1 MHDLQQLAL
10 IWASV
15 FIASWLAAKTK
26 LTPVLYFLAAG
37 CVMVNLGWLPTH
49 STPFIAG
56 ISEVGIILIMFALG
70 FEANPGYFVRSM
82 KRSWGIALFGALAP
96 FIAAYSCAQ
105 YFWGDGKIAL
115 LCGLTMTATAVS
127 LTMVSLRSE
136 GLQLSAAAN
145 GIMTSAIIDD
155 IASLALV
162 AILIPIA
169 TGSGELSIAGIGIIL
184 SKAVLFFI
192 LIIIIAVWVMP
203 HSADRGLLKR
213 YPVLGRF
220 GMINLL
226 AMDNG
231 SKATLGILL
240 VAIAISL
247 LAHQLGLHPAIGA
260 YMAGLIIRE
269 EYFHFGST
277 ENRAALYRD
286 TRRIIDDVAFS
297 WIGPIFFVNL
307 GTELVFDP
315 VIISS
320 ILDETLVLLC
330 SVFFAQVIS
339 ASAAARYT
347 GNFNWQDSMM
357 IGFGMLGR
365 AELAFV
371 VMNIAYT
378 QHGIF
383 TEEVFYTLMFTI
395 FWLNIAVPVTIRFWR
410 PYYSG
415 EKPLPAFLAIRDQGP
430 GTGP

>member
-10 IWASV
+10 IWACV
-15 FIASWLAAKTK
+15 FIASWLASRTK

-37 CVMVNLGWLPTH
+37 CLMVNLGWLPSN
-49 STPFIAG
+49 STPFITG

-70 FEANPGYFVRSM
+70 FEANPGHFVRSI
-82 KRSWGIALFGALAP
+82 KRSWGIALFGAIAP

-105 YFWGDGKIAL
+105 YFWGDDHVAM

-136 GLQLSAAAN
+136 GLHLSGAAG
-145 GIMTSAIIDD
+145 GIMTSAVIDD

-162 AILIPIA
+162 AVLIPVA
-169 TGSGELSIAGIGIIL
+169 TGSGDLSVIGIAMIL
-184 SKAVLFFI
+184 FKALIFFI
-192 LIIIIAVWVMP
+192 LIVIIAVWIMP
-203 HSADRGLLKR
+203 HSADRGLLSR
-213 YPVLGRF
+213 YPVLRSF

-226 AMDNG
+226 AIDDG

-240 VAIAISL
+240 VAISISL

-260 YMAGLIIRE
+260 YMAGLIIKE
-269 EYFHFGST
+269 EYFHFGKR
-277 ENRAALYRD
+277 ENMRTLYQD
-286 TRRIIDDVAFS
+286 TRKIIDDVAFS

-307 GTELVFDP
+307 GTEIVFEAD
-315 VIISS
+315 IIASV
-320 ILDETLVLLC
+320 LDETLILLV

-339 ASAAARYT
+339 AAAAARYT
-347 GNFNWQDSMM
+347 GSFNWQDSIM

-371 VMNIAYT
+371 VMNIAYI

-383 TEEVFYTLMFTI
+383 TEEVFYTLMITI
-395 FWLNIAVPVTIRFWR
+395 FWLNVSVPLTIRFWR
-410 PYYSG
+410 PYFSG
-415 EKPLPAFLAIRDQGP
+415 EKPLPAYFR
-430 GTGP
+430 

>member
-37 CVMVNLGWLPTH
+37 CVMVNLGWLPEH

-70 FEANPGYFVRSM
+70 FEANPRYFIRSI
-82 KRSWGIALFGALAP
+82 KRSWGIALFGALGP
-96 FIAAYSCAQ
+96 FIAAWSCAQ
-105 YFWGDGKIAL
+105 YFWGDDRIAM

-127 LTMVSLRSE
+127 LTMVSLKSE
-136 GLQLSAAAN
+136 GLHLSGAAS

-162 AILIPIA
+162 AILIPVATGAGDLSVTGIA
-169 TGSGELSIAGIGIIL
+169 TIVLRAL
-184 SKAVLFFI
+184 LFFV
-192 LIIIIAVWVMP
+192 LIVAIAIWIMP
-203 HSADRGLLKR
+203 HSAEHGLLKR
-213 YPVLGRF
+213 YPFLQRF
-220 GMINLL
+220 GMSNMLSI
-226 AMDNG
+226 DDG

-240 VAIAISL
+240 VAISISL
-247 LAHQLGLHPAIGA
+247 LAHYLGLHPAIGA
-260 YMAGLIIRE
+260 YMAGLIIKE
-269 EYFHFGST
+269 EYFHFGKR
-277 ENRAALYRD
+277 ENSRALYRD
-286 TRRIIDDVAFS
+286 TRRIIDDAAFS

-307 GTELVFDP
+307 GTHIVFDS
-315 VIISS
+315 VIFAS
-320 ILDETLVLLC
+320 ILDETLLLLAG
-330 SVFFAQVIS
+330 VFFAQVIS
-339 ASAAARYT
+339 ATAAARYT
-347 GNFNWQDSMM
+347 GSFNWQDSVM

-383 TEEVFYTLMFTI
+383 TEEVFYTLMITI
-395 FWLNIAVPVTIRFWR
+395 FWLNVSVPVTIRFWR

-415 EKPLPAFLAIRDQGP
+415 EKPLPAILRNKN
-430 GTGP
+430 

>member
-37 CVMVNLGWLPTH
+37 CVMVNLGWLPEH
-49 STPFIAG
+49 STPFITG

-70 FEANPGYFVRSM
+70 FEANPRSFIRSI

-96 FIAAYSCAQ
+96 FIAAWSCAQ
-105 YFWGDGKIAL
+105 YFWGDDRIAL

-127 LTMVSLRSE
+127 LTMVSLKSE
-136 GLQLSAAAN
+136 GLHLSGAAS

-162 AILIPIA
+162 AILIPVA
-169 TGSGELSIAGIGIIL
+169 TGAGDLSVTGIAAIVVRAL
-184 SKAVLFFI
+184 LFFV
-192 LIIIIAVWVMP
+192 LIVAIAIWIMP
-203 HSADRGLLKR
+203 HSAEQGLLKR
-213 YPVLGRF
+213 YPFLQRF
-220 GMINLL
+220 GMSNMLSI
-226 AMDNG
+226 DDG

-240 VAIAISL
+240 VAISISL
-247 LAHQLGLHPAIGA
+247 LAHYLGLHPAIGA
-260 YMAGLIIRE
+260 YMAGLIIKE
-269 EYFHFGST
+269 EYFHFGKR
-277 ENRAALYRD
+277 ENSRALYRD
-286 TRRIIDDVAFS
+286 TRRIIDDAAFS

-307 GTELVFDP
+307 GTHIVFDP
-315 VIISS
+315 VIFAS
-320 ILDETLVLLC
+320 ILDETLFLLVG
-330 SVFFAQVIS
+330 VFFAQVIS
-339 ASAAARYT
+339 AAAAARYT
-347 GNFNWQDSMM
+347 GRFSWQDSVM

-383 TEEVFYTLMFTI
+383 TEEVFYTLMVTI
-395 FWLNIAVPVTIRFWR
+395 FWLNVAVPVTIRFWR
-410 PYYSG
+410 PYYAG
-415 EKPLPAFLAIRDQGP
+415 EKPLPGFLES
-430 GTGP
+430 TN

>member
-26 LTPVLYFLAAG
+26 LTAVLYFLAAG
-37 CVMVNLGWLPTH
+37 CIMVNLGWLPAQ
-49 STPFIAG
+49 STPFITG

-70 FEANPGYFVRSM
+70 FEANPGHFVQSI
-82 KRSWGIALFGALAP
+82 KRSWGIALFGAIAP

-105 YFWGDGKIAL
+105 FFWGDNKIAM

-127 LTMVSLRSE
+127 LTMVSLKSE
-136 GLQLSAAAN
+136 GLHLSGAAN

-169 TGSGELSIAGIGIIL
+169 TGAGDLSVTGIGIIL
-184 SKAVLFFI
+184 LRALLFFV
-192 LIIIIAVWVMP
+192 LIVIIAVWIMP
-203 HSADRGLLKR
+203 HNAERGMLAR
-213 YPVLGRF
+213 YPVLRRF

-226 AMDNG
+226 AIDNG

-240 VAIAISL
+240 VAISISL
-247 LAHQLGLHPAIGA
+247 LANYLGLHPAIGA
-260 YMAGLIIRE
+260 YMAGLIIKE
-269 EYFHFGST
+269 EYFHFGKR
-277 ENRAALYRD
+277 ENKDALYQD
-286 TRRIIDDVAFS
+286 TRKIIDDVAFS

-307 GTELVFDP
+307 GTELVFDSG
-315 VIISS
+315 VFTSV
-320 ILDETLVLLC
+320 LDETLILLG
-330 SVFFAQVIS
+330 SVFFAQVLS
-339 ASAAARYT
+339 AAVAARYT
-347 GNFNWQDSMM
+347 GSFNWQDSIM

-371 VMNIAYT
+371 VMNIAYI

-383 TEEVFYTLMFTI
+383 TEEVFYTLMIAI
-395 FWLNIAVPVTIRFWR
+395 FWLNVAVPVTIRFWH

-415 EKPLPAFLAIRDQGP
+415 EKPLPAFLKMRE
-430 GTGP
+430 

>member
-37 CVMVNLGWLPTH
+37 CVMVNLGWLPEH

-70 FEANPGYFVRSM
+70 FEANPGYFVRSI

-96 FIAAYSCAQ
+96 FLAAYSCAQ
-105 YFWGDGKIAL
+105 YFWGEDNIAL

-127 LTMVSLRSE
+127 LTMVSLKSE
-136 GLQLSAAAN
+136 GLHLSGAAN

-162 AILIPIA
+162 AVMIPVA
-169 TGSGELSIAGIGIIL
+169 TGTGDLSVTGITAIVL
-184 SKAVLFFI
+184 RALLFFV
-192 LIIIIAVWVMP
+192 LIVAIAIWIMP
-203 HSADRGLLKR
+203 HRAEQGLLHR
-213 YPVLGRF
+213 YPVLQRF

-226 AMDNG
+226 AIDNG

-240 VAIAISL
+240 VAICISL
-247 LAHQLGLHPAIGA
+247 LAHYLGLHPAIGA
-260 YMAGLIIRE
+260 YMAGLIIKE
-269 EYFHFGST
+269 EYFHFGDE
-277 ENRAALYRD
+277 ENRRALYRD

-307 GTELVFDP
+307 GTEIVFDP
-315 VIISS
+315 VIFTA
-320 ILDETLVLLC
+320 ILDETLILLGC
-330 SVFFAQVIS
+330 VFFAQVIS
-339 ASAAARYT
+339 AAAAARYT
-347 GNFNWQDSMM
+347 GSFNWEDSVM

-378 QHGIF
+378 QYAIF
-383 TEEVFYTLMFTI
+383 TEQVFYTLMVTI
-395 FWLNIAVPVTIRFWR
+395 FWLNVAVPITIRFWR

-415 EKPLPAFLAIRDQGP
+415 EKPLPGFFEN
-430 GTGP
+430 

>member
-10 IWASV
+10 IWACV
-15 FIASWLAAKTK
+15 FIASWLASRTK

-37 CVMVNLGWLPTH
+37 CLMVNLGWLPSN
-49 STPFIAG
+49 STPFITG

-70 FEANPGYFVRSM
+70 FEANPGHFVRSI
-82 KRSWGIALFGALAP
+82 KRSWGIALFGAIAP

-105 YFWGDGKIAL
+105 YFWGDDHVAM

-136 GLQLSAAAN
+136 GLHLSGAAG
-145 GIMTSAIIDD
+145 GIMTSAVIDD

-162 AILIPIA
+162 AVLIPVA
-169 TGSGELSIAGIGIIL
+169 TGSGDLSVIGIAVIL
-184 SKAVLFFI
+184 FKALFFFI
-192 LIIIIAVWVMP
+192 LIVIIAVWIMP
-203 HSADRGLLKR
+203 HSADRGLLSR
-213 YPVLGRF
+213 YPVLRSF

-226 AMDNG
+226 AIDDG

-240 VAIAISL
+240 VAISISL

-260 YMAGLIIRE
+260 YMAGLIIKE
-269 EYFHFGST
+269 EYFHFGKR
-277 ENRAALYRD
+277 ENMRTLYQD
-286 TRRIIDDVAFS
+286 TRKIIDDVAFS

-307 GTELVFDP
+307 GTEIVFEAD
-315 VIISS
+315 IIASV
-320 ILDETLVLLC
+320 LDETLILLV

-339 ASAAARYT
+339 AAAAARYT
-347 GNFNWQDSMM
+347 GSFNWQDSIM

-371 VMNIAYT
+371 VMNIAYI

-383 TEEVFYTLMFTI
+383 TEEVFYTLMITI
-395 FWLNIAVPVTIRFWR
+395 FWLNVSVPLTIRFWR
-410 PYYSG
+410 PYFSG
-415 EKPLPAFLAIRDQGP
+415 EKPLPAYFR
-430 GTGP
+430 

>member
-37 CVMVNLGWLPTH
+37 CVMVNLGWLPEH

-70 FEANPGYFVRSM
+70 FEANPRHFIRSI
-82 KRSWGIALFGALAP
+82 KRSWGIALFGALGP
-96 FIAAYSCAQ
+96 FIAAWSCAQ
-105 YFWGDGKIAL
+105 YFWGDDRIAM

-127 LTMVSLRSE
+127 LTMVSLKSE
-136 GLQLSAAAN
+136 GLHLSGAAS

-162 AILIPIA
+162 AILIPVATGAGDLSVTGIA
-169 TGSGELSIAGIGIIL
+169 TIVLRAL
-184 SKAVLFFI
+184 LFFV
-192 LIIIIAVWVMP
+192 LIVAIAIWIMP
-203 HSADRGLLKR
+203 HSAEQGLLKR
-213 YPVLGRF
+213 YPFLQRF
-220 GMINLL
+220 GMSNMLSI
-226 AMDNG
+226 DDG

-240 VAIAISL
+240 VAISISL
-247 LAHQLGLHPAIGA
+247 LAHYLGLHPAIGA
-260 YMAGLIIRE
+260 YMAGLIIKE
-269 EYFHFGST
+269 EYFHFGKR
-277 ENRAALYRD
+277 ENSRALYRD
-286 TRRIIDDVAFS
+286 TRRIIDDAAFS

-307 GTELVFDP
+307 GTHIVFDP
-315 VIISS
+315 VIFAS
-320 ILDETLVLLC
+320 ILDETLLLLAG
-330 SVFFAQVIS
+330 VFFAQVIS
-339 ASAAARYT
+339 ATAAARYT
-347 GNFNWQDSMM
+347 GSFNWQDSVM

-383 TEEVFYTLMFTI
+383 TEEVFYTLMITI
-395 FWLNIAVPVTIRFWR
+395 FWLNVSVPVTIRFWR

-415 EKPLPAFLAIRDQGP
+415 EKPLPAIFKI
-430 GTGP
+430 TN

>member
-15 FIASWLAAKTK
+15 FLASWLAAKTK

-37 CVMVNLGWLPTH
+37 CVMVNLGWLPEH

-70 FEANPGYFVRSM
+70 FEANPGYFVRSI

-105 YFWGDGKIAL
+105 YFWGDDKIAM

-127 LTMVSLRSE
+127 LTMVSLKSE
-136 GLQLSAAAN
+136 GLHLSGAAN

-162 AILIPIA
+162 AVMIPVA
-169 TGSGELSIAGIGIIL
+169 TGAGDLSVSGIAAIVCRAL
-184 SKAVLFFI
+184 LFFV
-192 LIIIIAVWVMP
+192 LIVVIAIWIMP
-203 HSADRGLLKR
+203 HRAEKGLLNR
-213 YPVLGRF
+213 YPVLQRF

-226 AMDNG
+226 AMDSG

-240 VAIAISL
+240 VAITISL
-247 LAHQLGLHPAIGA
+247 LAHYLGLHPAIGA
-260 YMAGLIIRE
+260 YMAGLIIKE
-269 EYFHFGST
+269 EYFHFGDR
-277 ENRAALYRD
+277 ENRDALYRD

-307 GTELVFDP
+307 GTKIVFDP
-315 VIISS
+315 VIFSS
-320 ILDETLVLLC
+320 VLDETLILLGC
-330 SVFFAQVIS
+330 VFFAQVIS
-339 ASAAARYT
+339 AAAAARYT
-347 GNFNWQDSMM
+347 GRFNWEDSVM

-395 FWLNIAVPVTIRFWR
+395 FWLNVAVPITIKFWR

-415 EKPLPAFLAIRDQGP
+415 EKPLPGFLGSRN
-430 GTGP
+430 

>member
-26 LTPVLYFLAAG
+26 LTAVLYFLAAG
-37 CVMVNLGWLPTH
+37 CIMVNLGWLPTQ
-49 STPFIAG
+49 STPFITG

-70 FEANPGYFVRSM
+70 FEANSGHFVQSI
-82 KRSWGIALFGALAP
+82 KRSWGIALFGAIAP
-96 FIAAYSCAQ
+96 FIAAWSCAQ
-105 YFWGDGKIAL
+105 YFWGDDKIAM

-127 LTMVSLRSE
+127 LTMVSLKSE
-136 GLQLSAAAN
+136 GLHLSGAAN

-162 AILIPIA
+162 AVLIPIA
-169 TGSGELSIAGIGIIL
+169 TGTGDLSVTGIGTIL
-184 SKAVLFFI
+184 LRALFFFV
-192 LIIIIAVWVMP
+192 LIVIIAVWIMP
-203 HSADRGLLKR
+203 HNAERGMLAR
-213 YPVLGRF
+213 YPVLRRF

-226 AMDNG
+226 AIDNG

-240 VAIAISL
+240 VAISISL
-247 LAHQLGLHPAIGA
+247 LANYLGLHPAIGA
-260 YMAGLIIRE
+260 YMAGLIIKE
-269 EYFHFGST
+269 EYFHFGNK
-277 ENRAALYRD
+277 ENKDALYQD
-286 TRRIIDDVAFS
+286 TRKIIDDVAFS

-307 GTELVFDP
+307 GTELVFDSG
-315 VIISS
+315 IFTS
-320 ILDETLVLLC
+320 ILGDSLILLG

-339 ASAAARYT
+339 AAVAARYT
-347 GNFNWQDSMM
+347 GSFNWQDSVM

-371 VMNIAYT
+371 VMNIAYI

-383 TEEVFYTLMFTI
+383 TEEVFYTLMITI
-395 FWLNIAVPVTIRFWR
+395 FWLNVAVPVTIRFWR

-415 EKPLPAFLAIRDQGP
+415 GKPLPAFFR
-430 GTGP
+430 

>member
-37 CVMVNLGWLPTH
+37 CLMVNLGWLPSH

-70 FEANPGYFVRSM
+70 FEAHPGSFIRSI

-105 YFWGDGKIAL
+105 YFWGDDKIAM

-127 LTMVSLRSE
+127 LTMVSLKSE
-136 GLQLSAAAN
+136 GLHLSRAAS

-155 IASLALV
+155 IGSLALV
-162 AILIPIA
+162 AVMIPIA
-169 TGSGELSIAGIGIIL
+169 TGSGDLSISGIGMIL
-184 SKAVLFFI
+184 LRALIFFF
-192 LIIIIAVWVMP
+192 LVIIIAVWIMP
-203 HSADRGLLKR
+203 HSAEKGLLTR
-213 YPVLGRF
+213 YPVLQRF

-226 AMDNG
+226 AIDNG

-240 VAIAISL
+240 VAISISL
-247 LAHQLGLHPAIGA
+247 LAHHLGLHPAIGA
-260 YMAGLIIRE
+260 YMAGLIIKE
-269 EYFHFGST
+269 EYFHVGKT
-277 ENRAALYRD
+277 EDKRALYQD
-286 TRRIIDDVAFS
+286 TRKIIDDVAFS

-307 GTELVFDP
+307 GTEIVFHAD
-315 VIISS
+315 VFTAV
-320 ILDETLVLLC
+320 LDETLILLGC
-330 SVFFAQVIS
+330 VFFAQVIS
-339 ASAAARYT
+339 AAAAARYT
-347 GNFNWQDSMM
+347 GSFNWEDSVM

-371 VMNIAYT
+371 VMNIAYI

-383 TEEVFYTLMFTI
+383 TEEVFYTLMITI
-395 FWLNIAVPVTIRFWR
+395 FWLNVAVPVTIRFWR

-415 EKPLPAFLAIRDQGP
+415 EKPLPAFFR
-430 GTGP
+430 

>member
-10 IWASV
+10 IWACV
-15 FIASWLAAKTK
+15 FFASWLASRTK

-37 CVMVNLGWLPTH
+37 CLMVNLGWLPSH
-49 STPFIAG
+49 STPFITG

-70 FEANPGYFVRSM
+70 FEANPGHFVRTI
-82 KRSWGIALFGALAP
+82 KRSWGIALFGAIAP

-105 YFWGDGKIAL
+105 YFWGDDHVAM

-136 GLQLSAAAN
+136 GLHLSGAAG
-145 GIMTSAIIDD
+145 GIMTSAVIDD

-162 AILIPIA
+162 AVLIPIA
-169 TGSGELSIAGIGIIL
+169 TGSGDLSVIGIAMIL
-184 SKAVLFFI
+184 FKALFFFI
-192 LIIIIAVWVMP
+192 LIVIIAVWIMP
-203 HSADRGLLKR
+203 HSADRGLLAR
-213 YPVLGRF
+213 YPVLRRF

-226 AMDNG
+226 AIDDG

-240 VAIAISL
+240 VAISISL

-260 YMAGLIIRE
+260 YMAGLIIKE
-269 EYFHFGST
+269 EYFHFGKR
-277 ENRAALYRD
+277 ENMRSLYQD
-286 TRRIIDDVAFS
+286 TRKVIDDVAFS

-307 GTELVFDP
+307 GTEIVFNAD
-315 VIISS
+315 IIASV
-320 ILDETLVLLC
+320 LDETLILLV

-339 ASAAARYT
+339 AAAAARYT
-347 GNFNWQDSMM
+347 GSFNWQDSIM

-383 TEEVFYTLMFTI
+383 TEEVFYVLMFTI
-395 FWLNIAVPVTIRFWR
+395 FWLNVSVPITIRFWH
-410 PYYSG
+410 PYFSG
-415 EKPLPAFLAIRDQGP
+415 EKPLPAFFR
-430 GTGP
+430 

>member
-37 CVMVNLGWLPTH
+37 CVMVNLGWLPEH

-70 FEANPGYFVRSM
+70 FEANPRYFIRSM

-96 FIAAYSCAQ
+96 FIAAWSCAQ
-105 YFWGDGKIAL
+105 YFWGDDRIAM

-127 LTMVSLRSE
+127 LTMVSLKSE
-136 GLQLSAAAN
+136 GLHLSGAAS

-162 AILIPIA
+162 AILIPVATGAGDLSVTGIA
-169 TGSGELSIAGIGIIL
+169 TIVLRAL
-184 SKAVLFFI
+184 LFFV
-192 LIIIIAVWVMP
+192 LIVAIAIWIMP
-203 HSADRGLLKR
+203 HSAEQGLLKR
-213 YPVLGRF
+213 YPFLQRF
-220 GMINLL
+220 GMSNMLSI
-226 AMDNG
+226 DDG

-240 VAIAISL
+240 VAISISL
-247 LAHQLGLHPAIGA
+247 LAHYLGLHPAIGA
-260 YMAGLIIRE
+260 YMAGLIIKE
-269 EYFHFGST
+269 EYFHFGKR
-277 ENRAALYRD
+277 ENSRALYRD
-286 TRRIIDDVAFS
+286 TRRIIDDAAFS

-307 GTELVFDP
+307 GTHIVFDP
-315 VIISS
+315 VIFAS
-320 ILDETLVLLC
+320 ILDETLLLLVG
-330 SVFFAQVIS
+330 VFFAQVIS
-339 ASAAARYT
+339 ATAAARYT
-347 GNFNWQDSMM
+347 GSFNWQDSVM

-371 VMNIAYT
+371 VMNIAYM

-383 TEEVFYTLMFTI
+383 TEEVFYTLMITI
-395 FWLNIAVPVTIRFWR
+395 FWLNVSVPVTIRFWR

-415 EKPLPAFLAIRDQGP
+415 EKPLPAIFKI
-430 GTGP
+430 TN

>member
-10 IWASV
+10 IWACV
-15 FIASWLAAKTK
+15 FIASWLASRTK

-37 CVMVNLGWLPTH
+37 CLMVNLGWLPSN
-49 STPFIAG
+49 STPFITG

-70 FEANPGYFVRSM
+70 FEANPGHFVRSI
-82 KRSWGIALFGALAP
+82 KRSWGIALFGAIAP

-105 YFWGDGKIAL
+105 YFWGDDHVAM

-136 GLQLSAAAN
+136 GLHLSGAAG
-145 GIMTSAIIDD
+145 GIMTSAVIDD

-162 AILIPIA
+162 AVLIPVA
-169 TGSGELSIAGIGIIL
+169 TGSGDLSVIGIAVIL
-184 SKAVLFFI
+184 FKALFFFI
-192 LIIIIAVWVMP
+192 LIVIIAVWIMP
-203 HSADRGLLKR
+203 HSADRGLLAR
-213 YPVLGRF
+213 YPVLRRF

-226 AMDNG
+226 AIDDG

-240 VAIAISL
+240 VAISISL

-260 YMAGLIIRE
+260 YMAGLIIKE
-269 EYFHFGST
+269 EYFHFGKR
-277 ENRAALYRD
+277 ENMRTLYQD
-286 TRRIIDDVAFS
+286 TRKIIDDVAFS

-307 GTELVFDP
+307 GTEIVFEAD
-315 VIISS
+315 IIASV
-320 ILDETLVLLC
+320 LDETLILLV

-339 ASAAARYT
+339 AAAAARYT
-347 GNFNWQDSMM
+347 GSFNWQDSIM

-371 VMNIAYT
+371 VMNIAYI

-383 TEEVFYTLMFTI
+383 TEEVFYTLMITI
-395 FWLNIAVPVTIRFWR
+395 FWLNVSVPLTIRFWR
-410 PYYSG
+410 PYFSG
-415 EKPLPAFLAIRDQGP
+415 EKPLPAYFR
-430 GTGP
+430 

>member
-37 CVMVNLGWLPTH
+37 CVMVNLGWLPEH

-70 FEANPGYFVRSM
+70 FEANPRHFIRSI
-82 KRSWGIALFGALAP
+82 KRSWGIALFGALGP
-96 FIAAYSCAQ
+96 FIAAWSCAQ
-105 YFWGDGKIAL
+105 YFWGDDRIAM

-127 LTMVSLRSE
+127 LTMVSLKSE
-136 GLQLSAAAN
+136 GLHLSGAAS

-162 AILIPIA
+162 AILIPVATGAGDLSVTGIA
-169 TGSGELSIAGIGIIL
+169 TIVLRAL
-184 SKAVLFFI
+184 LFFV
-192 LIIIIAVWVMP
+192 LIVAIAIWIMP
-203 HSADRGLLKR
+203 HSAEQGLLKR
-213 YPVLGRF
+213 YPFLQRF
-220 GMINLL
+220 GMSNMLSI
-226 AMDNG
+226 DDG

-240 VAIAISL
+240 VAISISL
-247 LAHQLGLHPAIGA
+247 LAHYLGLHPAIGA
-260 YMAGLIIRE
+260 YMAGLIIKE
-269 EYFHFGST
+269 EYFHFGKR
-277 ENRAALYRD
+277 ENSRALYRD
-286 TRRIIDDVAFS
+286 TRRIIDDAAFS

-307 GTELVFDP
+307 GTHIVFDP
-315 VIISS
+315 VIFAS
-320 ILDETLVLLC
+320 ILDETLLLLAG
-330 SVFFAQVIS
+330 VFFAQVIS
-339 ASAAARYT
+339 ATAAARYT
-347 GNFNWQDSMM
+347 GSFNWQDSVM

-383 TEEVFYTLMFTI
+383 TEEVFYTLMITI
-395 FWLNIAVPVTIRFWR
+395 FWLNVSVPVTIRFWR

-415 EKPLPAFLAIRDQGP
+415 AKPLPAFLGARD
-430 GTGP
+430 

>member
-37 CVMVNLGWLPTH
+37 CVMVNLGWLPEH

-70 FEANPGYFVRSM
+70 FEANPGYFIRSI

-105 YFWGDGKIAL
+105 YFWGDDKIAM

-127 LTMVSLRSE
+127 LTMVSLKSE
-136 GLQLSAAAN
+136 GLHLSGAAN

-162 AILIPIA
+162 AIMIPVA
-169 TGSGELSIAGIGIIL
+169 TGAGDLSVSGIAAIVFRAL
-184 SKAVLFFI
+184 LFFV
-192 LIIIIAVWVMP
+192 LIVVIAIWIMP
-203 HSADRGLLKR
+203 HRAEQGLLNR
-213 YPVLGRF
+213 YPVLQRF

-226 AMDNG
+226 AIDNG

-240 VAIAISL
+240 VAISISL
-247 LAHQLGLHPAIGA
+247 LAHYLGLHPAIGA
-260 YMAGLIIRE
+260 YMAGLIIKE
-269 EYFHFGST
+269 EYFHFGDV
-277 ENRAALYRD
+277 ENRYALYRD

-307 GTELVFDP
+307 GTEIVFDP
-315 VIISS
+315 VIFTA
-320 ILDETLVLLC
+320 ILDETLILLGC
-330 SVFFAQVIS
+330 VFFAQVIS
-339 ASAAARYT
+339 AAAAARYT
-347 GNFNWQDSMM
+347 GSFNWEDSVM

-383 TEEVFYTLMFTI
+383 TGEVFYTLMFAI
-395 FWLNIAVPVTIRFWR
+395 FWLNVSVPVTIKFWR

-415 EKPLPAFLAIRDQGP
+415 EKPLPGFFRR
-430 GTGP
+430 

>member
-37 CVMVNLGWLPTH
+37 CVMVNLGWLPEH

-70 FEANPGYFVRSM
+70 FEANPRYFIRSI
-82 KRSWGIALFGALAP
+82 KRSWGIALFGALGP
-96 FIAAYSCAQ
+96 FIAAWSCAQ
-105 YFWGDGKIAL
+105 YFWGDDRIAM

-127 LTMVSLRSE
+127 LTMVSLKSE
-136 GLQLSAAAN
+136 GLHLSGAAS

-162 AILIPIA
+162 AILIPVATGAGDLSVTGIA
-169 TGSGELSIAGIGIIL
+169 TIVLRAL
-184 SKAVLFFI
+184 LFFVVI
-192 LIIIIAVWVMP
+192 VAIAIWIMP
-203 HSADRGLLKR
+203 HSAEQGLLKR
-213 YPVLGRF
+213 YPFLQRF
-220 GMINLL
+220 GMSNMLSI
-226 AMDNG
+226 DDG

-240 VAIAISL
+240 VAISISL
-247 LAHQLGLHPAIGA
+247 LAHYLGLHPAIGA
-260 YMAGLIIRE
+260 YMAGLIIKE
-269 EYFHFGST
+269 EYFHFGKR
-277 ENRAALYRD
+277 ENSRALYRD
-286 TRRIIDDVAFS
+286 TRRIIDDAAFS

-307 GTELVFDP
+307 GTHIVFDP
-315 VIISS
+315 VIFAS
-320 ILDETLVLLC
+320 ILDETLMLLAG
-330 SVFFAQVIS
+330 VFFAQVIS
-339 ASAAARYT
+339 ATAAARYT
-347 GNFNWQDSMM
+347 GSFNWQDSVM

-383 TEEVFYTLMFTI
+383 TEAVFYTLMITI
-395 FWLNIAVPVTIRFWR
+395 FWLNVSVPVTIRFWR

-415 EKPLPAFLAIRDQGP
+415 EKPLPTILRNKN
-430 GTGP
+430 

>member
-10 IWASV
+10 IWACV
-15 FIASWLAAKTK
+15 FIASWLAFRTK

-37 CVMVNLGWLPTH
+37 CLMVNLGWLPSH
-49 STPFIAG
+49 STPFITG

-70 FEANPGYFVRSM
+70 FEANPGHFIRTI
-82 KRSWGIALFGALAP
+82 KRSWGIALFGAIAP

-105 YFWGDGKIAL
+105 YFWGDDHVAM

-136 GLQLSAAAN
+136 GLHLSGAAS
-145 GIMTSAIIDD
+145 GIMTSAVIDD

-162 AILIPIA
+162 AVLIPVA
-169 TGSGELSIAGIGIIL
+169 TGSGDLSIIGIAMIL
-184 SKAVLFFI
+184 FKALFFFI
-192 LIIIIAVWVMP
+192 LIVIIAVWIMP
-203 HSADRGLLKR
+203 HSADRGLLAR
-213 YPVLGRF
+213 YPVLRRF

-226 AMDNG
+226 AIDDG

-240 VAIAISL
+240 VAISISL

-260 YMAGLIIRE
+260 YMAGLIIKE
-269 EYFHFGST
+269 EYFHFGKR
-277 ENRAALYRD
+277 ENMRTLYQD
-286 TRRIIDDVAFS
+286 TRKIIDDVAFS

-307 GTELVFDP
+307 GTEIVFDAD
-315 VIISS
+315 IIASV
-320 ILDETLVLLC
+320 LDETLILLG

-339 ASAAARYT
+339 AAAAARYT
-347 GNFNWQDSMM
+347 GSFNWQDSIM

-371 VMNIAYT
+371 VMNIAYI

-383 TEEVFYTLMFTI
+383 TEEVFYTLMITI
-395 FWLNIAVPVTIRFWR
+395 FWLNVSVPITIRFWH
-410 PYYSG
+410 PYFSG
-415 EKPLPAFLAIRDQGP
+415 EKPLPALFR
-430 GTGP
+430 

>member
-37 CVMVNLGWLPTH
+37 CVMVNLGWLPEH
-49 STPFIAG
+49 STPFITG

-70 FEANPGYFVRSM
+70 FEANPRYFIRSI
-82 KRSWGIALFGALAP
+82 KRSWGIALFGALGP
-96 FIAAYSCAQ
+96 FIAAWSCAQ
-105 YFWGDGKIAL
+105 YFWGDDRIAL

-127 LTMVSLRSE
+127 LTMVSLKSE
-136 GLQLSAAAN
+136 GLHLSGAAS

-162 AILIPIA
+162 AILVPVATGAGDLSVTGIA
-169 TGSGELSIAGIGIIL
+169 TIVL
-184 SKAVLFFI
+184 KALLFFV
-192 LIIIIAVWVMP
+192 LIVAIAIWIMP
-203 HSADRGLLKR
+203 HSAEQGLLKR
-213 YPVLGRF
+213 YPFLQRF
-220 GMINLL
+220 GMSNMLSI
-226 AMDNG
+226 DDG

-240 VAIAISL
+240 VAISISL
-247 LAHQLGLHPAIGA
+247 LAHYLGLHPAIGA
-260 YMAGLIIRE
+260 YMAGLIIKE
-269 EYFHFGST
+269 EYFHFGKR
-277 ENRAALYRD
+277 ENSRALYRD
-286 TRRIIDDVAFS
+286 TRRIIDDAAFS

-307 GTELVFDP
+307 GTHIVFDP
-315 VIISS
+315 VIFAS
-320 ILDETLVLLC
+320 ILDETLLLLVG
-330 SVFFAQVIS
+330 VFFAQVIS
-339 ASAAARYT
+339 ATAAARYT
-347 GNFNWQDSMM
+347 GSFNWEDSVM

-383 TEEVFYTLMFTI
+383 TEEVFYTLMITI
-395 FWLNIAVPVTIRFWR
+395 FWLNVSVPVTIRFWR

-415 EKPLPAFLAIRDQGP
+415 EKPLPAILRIRNS
-430 GTGP
+430 

>member
-15 FIASWLAAKTK
+15 FIASWLASKTR

-37 CVMVNLGWLPTH
+37 CVMVNLGWLPAH

-70 FEANPGYFVRSM
+70 FEANPGHFIRSM

-96 FIAAYSCAQ
+96 FIAAWSCAQ
-105 YFWGDGKIAL
+105 YFWGDDKIAL

-127 LTMVSLRSE
+127 LTMVSLKSE
-136 GLQLSAAAN
+136 GLHLSAAAN

-162 AILIPIA
+162 AVLIPIA
-169 TGSGELSIAGIGIIL
+169 TGSGELSIAGIGLIMF
-184 SKAVLFFI
+184 KAVLFFI
-192 LIIIIAVWVMP
+192 LIVIIAAWIMP
-203 HSADRGLLKR
+203 HNADRGLLKR

-226 AMDNG
+226 AIDNG

-240 VAIAISL
+240 VAMAISL
-247 LAHQLGLHPAIGA
+247 LAHHQGLHPAIGA

-269 EYFHFGST
+269 EYFHFGNS
-277 ENRAALYRD
+277 ENRGALYRD

-315 VIISS
+315 VIFAS
-320 ILDETLVLLC
+320 ILNETLILLC

-339 ASAAARYT
+339 AAAAARFT
-347 GNFNWQDSMM
+347 GNFNWPDSMM

-371 VMNIAYT
+371 VMNIAYM

-383 TEEVFYTLMFTI
+383 TEEVFYTLMVTI
-395 FWLNIAVPVTIRFWR
+395 FCLNVAVPVTIRLWR
-410 PYYSG
+410 PYCSG
-415 EKPLPAFLAIRDQGP
+415 AGP
-430 GTGP
+430 GP

>member
-37 CVMVNLGWLPTH
+37 CVMVNLGWLPEH

-70 FEANPGYFVRSM
+70 FEANPRYFIRSI
-82 KRSWGIALFGALAP
+82 KRSWGIALFGALGP
-96 FIAAYSCAQ
+96 FIAAWSCAQ
-105 YFWGDGKIAL
+105 YFWGDDRIAV

-127 LTMVSLRSE
+127 LTMVSLKSE
-136 GLQLSAAAN
+136 GLHLSGAAS

-162 AILIPIA
+162 AILIPVATGAGDLSVTGIA
-169 TGSGELSIAGIGIIL
+169 TIVLRAL
-184 SKAVLFFI
+184 LFFVVI
-192 LIIIIAVWVMP
+192 VAIAIWIMP
-203 HSADRGLLKR
+203 HSAEQGLLKR
-213 YPVLGRF
+213 YPFLQRF
-220 GMINLL
+220 GMSNMLSI
-226 AMDNG
+226 DDG

-240 VAIAISL
+240 VAISISL
-247 LAHQLGLHPAIGA
+247 LAHYLGLHPAIGA
-260 YMAGLIIRE
+260 YMAGLIIKE
-269 EYFHFGST
+269 EYFHFGKR
-277 ENRAALYRD
+277 ENNRALYRD
-286 TRRIIDDVAFS
+286 TRRIIDDAAFS

-307 GTELVFDP
+307 GTHIVFDP
-315 VIISS
+315 VIFAS
-320 ILDETLVLLC
+320 ILDETLMLLAG
-330 SVFFAQVIS
+330 VFFAQVIS
-339 ASAAARYT
+339 ATAAARYT
-347 GNFNWQDSMM
+347 GSFNWQDSVM

-383 TEEVFYTLMFTI
+383 TEEVFYTLMITI
-395 FWLNIAVPVTIRFWR
+395 FWLNVSVPVTIRFWR

-415 EKPLPAFLAIRDQGP
+415 EKPLPAILRNKN
-430 GTGP
+430 

>member
-37 CVMVNLGWLPTH
+37 CVMVNLGWLPEH

-70 FEANPGYFVRSM
+70 FEANPGYFVRSI

-105 YFWGDGKIAL
+105 YFWGDDNIAL

-127 LTMVSLRSE
+127 LTMVSLKSE
-136 GLQLSAAAN
+136 GLHLSGAAN

-162 AILIPIA
+162 AIMIPVA
-169 TGSGELSIAGIGIIL
+169 TGAGDLSVTGITAIVFRAL
-184 SKAVLFFI
+184 LFFV
-192 LIIIIAVWVMP
+192 LIVVIAIWIMP
-203 HSADRGLLKR
+203 HRAEQGLLHR
-213 YPVLGRF
+213 YPILQRF

-226 AMDNG
+226 AIDNG

-240 VAIAISL
+240 VAISISL
-247 LAHQLGLHPAIGA
+247 LAHYLGLHPAIGA
-260 YMAGLIIRE
+260 YMAGLIIKE
-269 EYFHFGST
+269 EYFHFGDG
-277 ENRAALYRD
+277 ENRQALYRD

-307 GTELVFDP
+307 GTEIVFDP
-315 VIISS
+315 AIFSS
-320 ILDETLVLLC
+320 VLDETLILLGC
-330 SVFFAQVIS
+330 VFFAQVIS
-339 ASAAARYT
+339 AAAAARYT
-347 GNFNWQDSMM
+347 GRFNREDSVM

-378 QHGIF
+378 QYAIF

-395 FWLNIAVPVTIRFWR
+395 FWLNVSVPVTIRFWR

-415 EKPLPAFLAIRDQGP
+415 EKPLPGFLGDRG
-430 GTGP
+430 

>member
-10 IWASV
+10 IWACV
-15 FIASWLAAKTK
+15 FIASWLASRTK

-37 CVMVNLGWLPTH
+37 CLMVNLGWLPSH
-49 STPFIAG
+49 STPFITG

-70 FEANPGYFVRSM
+70 FEANPGHFVRSI
-82 KRSWGIALFGALAP
+82 KRSWGIALFGAIAP

-105 YFWGDGKIAL
+105 YFWGDDHVAM

-136 GLQLSAAAN
+136 GLHLSGAAG
-145 GIMTSAIIDD
+145 GIMTSAVIDD

-162 AILIPIA
+162 AVLIPVA
-169 TGSGELSIAGIGIIL
+169 TGSGDLSVIGIAVIL
-184 SKAVLFFI
+184 FKALFFFI
-192 LIIIIAVWVMP
+192 LIVIIAVWIMP
-203 HSADRGLLKR
+203 HSADRGLLAR
-213 YPVLGRF
+213 YPVLRRF

-226 AMDNG
+226 AIDNG

-240 VAIAISL
+240 VAISISL

-260 YMAGLIIRE
+260 YMAGLIIKE
-269 EYFHFGST
+269 EYFHFGKR
-277 ENRAALYRD
+277 ENMRTLYQD
-286 TRRIIDDVAFS
+286 TRKIIDDVAFS

-307 GTELVFDP
+307 GTEIVFEAD
-315 VIISS
+315 IIASV
-320 ILDETLVLLC
+320 LDETLILLV

-339 ASAAARYT
+339 AAAAARYT
-347 GNFNWQDSMM
+347 GSFNWQDSIM

-371 VMNIAYT
+371 VMNIAYI

-383 TEEVFYTLMFTI
+383 TEEVFYTLMITI
-395 FWLNIAVPVTIRFWR
+395 FWLNVSVPLTIRFWR
-410 PYYSG
+410 PYFSG
-415 EKPLPAFLAIRDQGP
+415 EKPLPAYFR
-430 GTGP
+430 